1 LWRQA
6 RQRRRNNQR
15 GRLGELLLRIN
26 YMASICW
33 SGLGL
38 VFLLAYPY
46 DSRLLSPL
54 VLLAA
59 APYFL
64 AMASDLKKNGYKR
77 TDVLRIYAFNLILLP
92 VNLAGVFKS
101 LQQAITNQKIPFART
116 PKVKDRTTA
125 PLLFVV
131 LPYAIVLFSLYTVW
145 RDYNAAN
152 WGNAAFAAFNAVATL
167 YAIVAYIGLRN
178 SLVDVVMN
186 IVQRLYVPVRPR
198 RSRKAKRAKAN
209 DEQQQ
214 PQLDWESTLYLGV
227 AAQREDR
234 EARRIRRTVVLPDNT
249 TDTVDLASAQTSA
262 TDVLVATDVVPAQS
276 ATEMPAAAVA
286 LLDFVR
292 SVNGGKVGGVELRV
306 DDPKRLTVTVDLTD

>member
-1 LWRQA
+1 
-6 RQRRRNNQR
+6 
-15 GRLGELLLRIN
+15 
-26 YMASICW
+26 MASICW
-33 SGLGL
+33 SSLGL

-64 AMASDLKKNGYKR
+64 AMASDLRRCGYKR

-92 VNLAGVFKS
+92 VNLAGVGKS

-131 LPYAIVLFSLYTVW
+131 LPYAIVAFSLFTLW
-145 RDYNAAN
+145 RDIHASN
-152 WGNAAFAAFNAVATL
+152 WGNAAFAAFNATATF

-178 SLVDVVMN
+178 SLVDIVLN
-186 IVQRLYVPVRPR
+186 IVQRLYAPVKPR
-198 RSRKAKRAKAN
+198 SSRKARRARAA
-209 DEQQQ
+209 EQAAA
-214 PQLDWESTLYLGV
+214 PALDWAATLYLG
-227 AAQREDR
+227 ATTERSEG
-234 EARRIRRTVVLPDNT
+234 ARAIT
-249 TDTVDLASAQTSA
+249 
-262 TDVLVATDVVPAQS
+262 VPAARIDVADLVDIDS
-276 ATEMPAAAVA
+276 DAGTVTVTDRAGDEPAVPPAAAA

-292 SVNGGKVGGVELRV
+292 SVNSGTTDGVAGVALRV
-306 DDPKRLTVTVDLTD
+306 DEPGRLTVTIDLTESADPA